1 MNIAEFFFVA
11 TQWPETRLSQSERNL
26 DVFDFLEKS
35 VVETELHN
43 KGASQKV

>member
-1 MNIAEFFFVA
+1 MSITEFFFVA
-11 TQWPETRLSQSERNL
+11 TQWPETRLSQRNL